1 MTNTCLALP
10 VCLPGLFPTGQL
22 PFWLSLV
29 AYLNVAVYGE
39 FVGLKKCCSDD
50 CSGDCSMILT
60 VRSLP
65 ISEALSL
72 TTSNQLP
79 NQLVAVVST
88 SVVFLFWKTNYRIL
102 TFAES
107 DQDEAV

>member
-1 MTNTCLALP
+1 MI
-10 VCLPGLFPTGQL
+10 VKVQ
-22 PFWLSLV
+22 SL
-29 AYLNVAVYGE
+29 
-39 FVGLKKCCSDD
+39 
-50 CSGDCSMILT
+50 T
-60 VRSLP
+60 
-65 ISEALSL
+65 ISEILCL